1 MSPKQPTNSDI
12 YRKLDNMDVRLTSL
26 ESWKIAED
34 AAKKAVGEYKLG
46 EVDMSRRKLYTDIG
60 KFVAVLALL
69 AWIIIQYLSTVKK

>member
-1 MSPKQPTNSDI
+1 MASEVAK
-12 YRKLDNMDVRLTSL
+12 RLRDRRL
-26 ESWKIAED
+26 NVWNEAKKIAED